1 VKRRNSDTPV
11 DSMPVVRSKH
21 SGDGEE
27 HGPTLSVQGPRAHR
41 IVWYPACT
49 LSGSWDSVQE
59 NEMQLSARNQIQ
71 GTVEGIELSEIMA
84 HVMVQVGQNVIESV
98 ITRKSAE
105 DMKLA
110 KGALVKVVI
119 KATEVLLLKE

>member
-1 VKRRNSDTPV
+1 
-11 DSMPVVRSKH
+11 
-21 SGDGEE
+21 
-27 HGPTLSVQGPRAHR
+27 
-41 IVWYPACT
+41 
-49 LSGSWDSVQE
+49 
-59 NEMQLSARNQIQ
+59 MQLSARNQIQ
-71 GTVEGIELSEIMA
+71 GTVEGIELGEIMA

-98 ITRKSAE
+98 ITRKSAK